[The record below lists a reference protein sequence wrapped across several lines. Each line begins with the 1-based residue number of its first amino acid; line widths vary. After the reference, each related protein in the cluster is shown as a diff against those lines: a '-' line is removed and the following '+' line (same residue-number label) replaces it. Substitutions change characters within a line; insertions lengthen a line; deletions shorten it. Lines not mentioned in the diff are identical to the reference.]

1 MRAKTK
7 ASDIAAEIKKLVES
21 KKAVIG
27 TERAIKSLKLGK
39 VEKVFLSSNCP
50 KDVTE
55 DIEYY
60 SKIAKV
66 PVIKLKYSNADLGV
80 MCKKSHSIS
89 VLSVPKV

>member
-1 MRAKTK
+1 MKAKTK
-7 ASDIAAEIKKLVES
+7 TSDVAAEIKKLVES
-21 KKAVIG
+21 KAAVIG
-27 TERAIKSLKLGK
+27 TKRTIKNLKLGK
-39 VEKVFLSSNCP
+39 VEKIFLSSNCP
-50 KDVTE
+50 KDAAG

-66 PVIKLKYSNADLGV
+66 PIIKLKYSNDDLGV